1 MQVHMTNPISS
12 THASNAQQTQQPSRP
27 TQAAQQ
33 TQKTTLPQ
41 DTVALKSTGKST
53 GDADRDGDS
62 K

>member
-1 MQVHMTNPISS
+1 MTNPISS
-12 THASNAQQTQQPSRP
+12 THASNAQQTSEPARP
-27 TQAAQQ
+27 AQAAQQ

-41 DTVALKSTGKST
+41 DTVNLKSTGQSA